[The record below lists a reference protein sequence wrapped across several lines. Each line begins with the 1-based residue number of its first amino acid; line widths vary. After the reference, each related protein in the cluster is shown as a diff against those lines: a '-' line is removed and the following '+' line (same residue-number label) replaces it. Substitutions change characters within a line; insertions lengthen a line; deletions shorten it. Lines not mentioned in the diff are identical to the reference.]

1 MEIAASTL
9 DKLALVCD
17 VLPGY
22 NDPQILPTRIQFSES
37 RKLRKPDQRQMQRR
51 PAIDQPSA
59 SVAHKA
65 QLQQNP
71 IGH

>member
-1 MEIAASTL
+1 VEIAASML
-9 DKLALVCD
+9 DNSALVCD

-22 NDPQILPTRIQFSES
+22 NAPQILPKRIQFPES

-51 PAIDQPSA
+51 PAINQPSA